1 MKNKSS
7 TKTPR
12 KTATKVKP
20 LMGGGPMAT
29 ETGRMAPKS
38 RTIGDRGAGSRTIGD
53 RGAGSRTQT
62 RKNTLFDA
70 MKKLV

>member
-1 MKNKSS
+1 MKSKSS
-7 TKTPR
+7 TKTPC

-20 LMGGGPMAT
+20 LMGGGTMMAQ
-29 ETGRMAPKS
+29 ETGRMAPMS
-38 RTIGDRGAGSRTIGD
+38 RTTEGRGAVSRTK
-53 RGAGSRTQT
+53 R

>member
-38 RTIGDRGAGSRTIGD
+38 RTIGDRGAGSRT
-53 RGAGSRTQT
+53 QT

>member
-1 MKNKSS
+1 MKSKSS

-12 KTATKVKP
+12 KTVTKVKP
-20 LMGGGPMAT
+20 LMGGGTMTAQ
-29 ETGRMAPKS
+29 ETGRMAPMS
-38 RTIGDRGAGSRTIGD
+38 RTKR
-53 RGAGSRTQT
+53 

>member
-38 RTIGDRGAGSRTIGD
+38 RT
-53 RGAGSRTQT
+53 QT

>member
-1 MKNKSS
+1 MMKPYMN
-7 TKTPR
+7 
-12 KTATKVKP
+12 
-20 LMGGGPMAT
+20 GGTMMAQ
-29 ETGRMAPKS
+29 ETGRMAPK
-38 RTIGDRGAGSRTIGD
+38 SRTIGD